1 MITAPVLP
9 PRKGKVLGTLYKSPF
24 GRSQHMTS
32 STDSSR
38 KAFGIV
44 VSGGPAPGINSVISS
59 SVIEA
64 NNRGYQVKG
73 LVNGFRDLTMGE
85 PGAVIDL
92 HAEAVSN
99 IYNKGGSIL
108 GTSRFN
114 PVKDTEHL
122 DKLISGLKQNN
133 IDKLIVIGGEGSA
146 YLSLKIAHLHPE
158 IAVVHGPKTIDN
170 DLILPNKHPS
180 FGFETALH
188 AGTKIVETLR
198 EDAKTCR
205 RWFLATTMGRKA
217 GFLALGIGLAAGATS
232 TLIPEEFTGFA
243 PTPED
248 ISTIIFSTI
257 RKRIAMKKN
266 YGVIVLAEGILDC
279 LDTER
284 SAALRQCVRDDMG
297 RIRYSQ
303 IELGDVLIPPLK
315 EMLKQS
321 KLDVHMITKNIGYE
335 LRCCDPVSFDVEY
348 TKFLGYG
355 AVQHILG
362 GNSGIMVTRDFDKL
376 GFIPL
381 ESMAGSDGIIKSRRV
396 DLSSDLYRVSRSF
409 MIR

>member
-1 MITAPVLP
+1 M
-9 PRKGKVLGTLYKSPF
+9 S
-24 GRSQHMTS
+24 SESS
-32 STDSSR
+32 STR
-38 KAFGIV
+38 KCFGIV

-64 NNRGYQVKG
+64 NNRGYVVKG
-73 LVNGFRDLTMGE
+73 LVNGFRDITMGE
-85 PGAVIDL
+85 PNAVINLSSDM
-92 HAEAVSN
+92 VSN

-114 PVKDTEHL
+114 PLKDREHL
-122 DKLISGLKQNN
+122 DKFLSGLKQNN

-146 YLSLKIAHLHPE
+146 FLSLKLSQAVPE
-158 IAVVHGPKTIDN
+158 LSIVHVPKTIDN
-170 DLILPNKHPS
+170 DLILPNKYPS

-217 GFLALGIGLAAGATS
+217 GFLALSIGLASGATS
-232 TLIPEEFTGFA
+232 TLIPEEFTGFS
-243 PTPED
+243 PTPAD
-248 ISTIIFSTI
+248 IAAIVFSTI
-257 RKRIAMKKN
+257 RKRLSMGKN

-279 LDTER
+279 LNPGQSELLQK
-284 SAALRQCVRDDMG
+284 AVRDDMG

-303 IELGDVLIPPLK
+303 VELGDVILPHLRDLLK
-315 EMLKQS
+315 AAN
-321 KLDVHMITKNIGYE
+321 LDVHIITKNIGYE
-335 LRCCDPVSFDVEY
+335 LRCCDPLSFDIEY

-376 GFIPL
+376 GFLPL
-381 ESMAGSDGIIKSRRV
+381 EGMAGADGIIKSRGV
-396 DLSSDLYRVSRSF
+396 DLSSDLYRVARSF

>member
-1 MITAPVLP
+1 M
-9 PRKGKVLGTLYKSPF
+9 S
-24 GRSQHMTS
+24 SESS
-32 STDSSR
+32 STR
-38 KAFGIV
+38 KCFGIV

-64 NNRGYQVKG
+64 NNRGYVVKG
-73 LVNGFRDLTMGE
+73 LVNGFRDITMGE
-85 PGAVIDL
+85 PNAVINLSSDM
-92 HAEAVSN
+92 VSN

-114 PVKDTEHL
+114 PLKDSEHL
-122 DKLISGLKQNN
+122 DKFLSGLKQNN

-146 YLSLKIAHLHPE
+146 YLSLKLSQRVPE
-158 IAVVHGPKTIDN
+158 LSIVHVPKTIDN
-170 DLILPNKHPS
+170 DLILPNKYPS

-217 GFLALGIGLAAGATS
+217 GFLALSIGLASGATS
-232 TLIPEEFTGFA
+232 TLIPEEFTGFS
-243 PTPED
+243 PTPAD
-248 ISTIIFSTI
+248 ISAIVFSTI
-257 RKRIAMKKN
+257 RKRISMGKN

-279 LDTER
+279 LNPGQSEPLQK
-284 SAALRQCVRDDMG
+284 AVRDDMG

-303 IELGDVLIPPLK
+303 VELGDVILPHLRDLLK
-315 EMLKQS
+315 AA
-321 KLDVHMITKNIGYE
+321 KLDVHIITKNIGYE
-335 LRCCDPVSFDVEY
+335 LRCCDPLSFDIEY

-376 GFIPL
+376 GFLPL
-381 ESMAGSDGIIKSRRV
+381 EAMASADGIIKSRGV
-396 DLSSDLYRVSRSF
+396 DLSSDLYRVARSF

>member
-1 MITAPVLP
+1 
-9 PRKGKVLGTLYKSPF
+9 
-24 GRSQHMTS
+24 MTS

-38 KAFGIV
+38 RAFGIV

-122 DKLISGLKQNN
+122 DKLVSGLKQNN

-158 IAVVHGPKTIDN
+158 IAVVHVPKTIDN

-315 EMLKQS
+315 EMLKES

-376 GFIPL
+376 GFLPL

>member
-1 MITAPVLP
+1 
-9 PRKGKVLGTLYKSPF
+9 
-24 GRSQHMTS
+24 MTS
-32 STDSSR
+32 SDSPKS
-38 KAFGIV
+38 FGIV

-64 NNRGYQVKG
+64 HNRGYAVKG

-85 PGAVIDL
+85 PGSIIDL
-92 HAEAVSN
+92 TPDNTGN

-114 PVKDTEHL
+114 PLKDQEHV
-122 DKLISGLKQNN
+122 DKLLQGLRENN

-146 YLSLKIAHLHPE
+146 YLSHKLAKSHAD
-158 IAVVHGPKTIDN
+158 IAVVHVPKTIDN
-170 DLILPNKHPS
+170 DLILPNKYPS

-188 AGTKIVETLR
+188 QGTKIVETLR

-217 GFLALGIGLAAGATS
+217 GFLALGIGLASGATS
-232 TLIPEEFTGFA
+232 TLIPEEFAGFH

-248 ISTIIFSTI
+248 IATIVFSTI
-257 RKRIAMKKN
+257 RKRMAMKKN
-266 YGVIVLAEGILDC
+266 YGVIILAEGILDC
-279 LDTER
+279 LDP
-284 SAALRQCVRDDMG
+284 SQSSPLQQAHRDDMG

-303 IELGDVLIPPLK
+303 VELGEVLIPPLK
-315 EMLKQS
+315 DMLRNA
-321 KLDVHMITKNIGYE
+321 KLDIHMITKNIGYE
-335 LRCCDPVSFDVEY
+335 LRCCDPVSFDIEY

-396 DLSSDLYRVSRSF
+396 DLSSDLYRVARSF

>member
-1 MITAPVLP
+1 M
-9 PRKGKVLGTLYKSPF
+9 
-24 GRSQHMTS
+24 S
-32 STDSSR
+32 SSESR
-38 KAFGIV
+38 KSFGIV

-59 SVIEA
+59 SVMEA
-64 NNRGYQVKG
+64 HNRGYTVKG
-73 LVNGFRDLTMGE
+73 LVNGFRDITMGE
-85 PGAVIDL
+85 PGSVIELTPDN
-92 HAEAVSN
+92 AGN
-99 IYNKGGSIL
+99 IYNSGGSIL

-114 PVKDTEHL
+114 PIKDQEHIN
-122 DKLISGLKQNN
+122 KLLHGLQEHQ

-146 YLSLKIAHLHPE
+146 YLSHKIAKGYPE
-158 IAVVHGPKTIDN
+158 ISVVHVPKTIDN
-170 DLILPNKHPS
+170 DLILPNKYPS

-188 AGTKIVETLR
+188 QGTKIVETLL

-232 TLIPEEFTGFA
+232 TLIPEEFAGVN
-243 PTPED
+243 PTPEE
-248 ISTIIFSTI
+248 IAKILFSTI

-266 YGVIVLAEGILDC
+266 YGVIILAEGILDC
-279 LDTER
+279 LDVSR
-284 SAALRQCVRDDMG
+284 SQALQQAHRDDMG

-303 IELGDVLIPPLK
+303 VELGDVLIPPLK
-315 EMLKQS
+315 DLLKDAQ
-321 KLDVHMITKNIGYE
+321 LDIHMITKNIGYE
-335 LRCCDPVSFDVEY
+335 LRCCEPISFDIEY

-396 DLSSDLYRVSRSF
+396 DLSSDLYRVARSF

>member
-1 MITAPVLP
+1 MSLNGEST
-9 PRKGKVLGTLYKSPF
+9 RKS
-24 GRSQHMTS
+24 
-32 STDSSR
+32 
-38 KAFGIV
+38 FGIV

-64 NNRGYQVKG
+64 NNRGYTVKG
-73 LVNGFRDLTMGE
+73 LVNGFHDLTME
-85 PGAVIDL
+85 KPGAIVNL
-92 HAEAVSN
+92 STEMVTN

-114 PVKDTEHL
+114 PLKDQKHL
-122 DKLISGLKQNN
+122 DQFLSGLERNN

-146 YLSLKIAHLHPE
+146 YLSLKISKLQTNLS
-158 IAVVHGPKTIDN
+158 VVHVPKTIDN
-170 DLILPNKHPS
+170 DLVLPNNYPS

-188 AGTKIVETLR
+188 QGTKIIEILR

-217 GFLALGIGLAAGATS
+217 GFLALGMGLAAGATS
-232 TLIPEEFTGFA
+232 ALIPEEFSGA
-243 PTPED
+243 SPTPED
-248 ISTIIFSTI
+248 IAAIISSSM
-257 RKRIAMKKN
+257 RKRISMGKN
-266 YGVIVLAEGILDC
+266 YGVIILAEGILDC
-279 LDTER
+279 LDA
-284 SAALRQCVRDDMG
+284 SKSKILQGCVRDDMG

-303 IELGDVLIPPLK
+303 VELGDVIIPPLK
-315 EMLKQS
+315 ELLKS
-321 KLDVHMITKNIGYE
+321 AGADVHIITKNIGYE
-335 LRCCDPVSFDVEY
+335 LRCCDPISFDIEY

-355 AVQHILG
+355 AVQHILE

-381 ESMAGSDGIIKSRRV
+381 ESMAGTSGVIRSRGV
-396 DLSSDLYRVSRSF
+396 DLSSDLYRVARSF

>member
-1 MITAPVLP
+1 M
-9 PRKGKVLGTLYKSPF
+9 
-24 GRSQHMTS
+24 S
-32 STDSSR
+32 STTQSSR
-38 KAFGIV
+38 KSFGIV
-44 VSGGPAPGINSVISS
+44 VSGGPAPGINSVIYS

-64 NNRGYQVKG
+64 NNRGYTVKG
-73 LVNGFRDLTMGE
+73 LVNGFRDITVGE

-92 HAEAVSN
+92 TSDGVSN

-114 PVKDTEHL
+114 PLKDQQHL
-122 DKLISGLKQNN
+122 DALLAGLHKNN

-146 YLSLKIAHLHPE
+146 YLSLKLAQLNGPIS
-158 IAVVHGPKTIDN
+158 VVHVPKTIDN
-170 DLILPNKHPS
+170 DLILPNKYPS

-217 GFLALGIGLAAGATS
+217 GFLALGMGLAAGATS
-232 TLIPEEFTGFA
+232 ALIPEEFQGFS

-248 ISTIIFSTI
+248 IAALLFSTI
-257 RKRIAMKKN
+257 RKRLAMGKN

-279 LDTER
+279 LDPGQ
-284 SAALRQCVRDDMG
+284 SAALQSCVRDDMG

-303 IELGDVLIPPLK
+303 VELGDVLIPPLK
-315 EMLKQS
+315 EMLKAA

-335 LRCCDPVSFDVEY
+335 LRCCDPISFDIEY

-355 AVQHILG
+355 AVQHLLG

-381 ESMAGSDGIIKSRRV
+381 ESMAGADGVIKSRRV
-396 DLSSDLYRVSRSF
+396 DLSSDLYRVARSF

>member
-1 MITAPVLP
+1 MSSSNESK
-9 PRKGKVLGTLYKSPF
+9 RKN
-24 GRSQHMTS
+24 
-32 STDSSR
+32 
-38 KAFGIV
+38 FGIV
-44 VSGGPAPGINSVISS
+44 VSGGPAPGINSVIYS

-85 PGAVIDL
+85 PGSVIDL
-92 HAEAVSN
+92 NSDMVSN
-99 IYNKGGSIL
+99 IYMKGGSIL

-114 PVKDTEHL
+114 PLKDQQHL
-122 DKLISGLKQNN
+122 DQFISGLERNQ

-146 YLSLKIAHLHPE
+146 YLSLKLSQLRSNIS
-158 IAVVHGPKTIDN
+158 VVHVPKTIDN
-170 DLILPNKHPS
+170 DLILPNKYPS

-188 AGTKIVETLR
+188 AGTKIVEILR

-205 RWFLATTMGRKA
+205 RWFLVTTMGRKA
-217 GFLALGIGLAAGATS
+217 GFLALGMGLAASATS
-232 TLIPEEFTGFA
+232 ALIPEEFAGFS

-248 ISTIIFSTI
+248 IASILFSTI
-257 RKRIAMKKN
+257 RKRLSMGKN

-279 LDTER
+279 LNPGENAT
-284 SAALRQCVRDDMG
+284 LKGCVRDDMG

-303 IELGDVLIPPLK
+303 VELGDVLIPPLK
-315 EMLKQS
+315 EMMKAA

-335 LRCCDPVSFDVEY
+335 LRCCDPISFDIEY

-355 AVQHILG
+355 AVQHLLG

-381 ESMAGSDGIIKSRRV
+381 ESMAGADGVIKSRRV
-396 DLSSDLYRVSRSF
+396 DLSSDLYRVARSF

>member
-1 MITAPVLP
+1 MSTGNGST
-9 PRKGKVLGTLYKSPF
+9 RKS
-24 GRSQHMTS
+24 
-32 STDSSR
+32 
-38 KAFGIV
+38 FGIV

-64 NNRGYQVKG
+64 NNRGYTVKG

-85 PGAVIDL
+85 PGSVINL
-92 HAEAVSN
+92 TTEMVTN
-99 IYNKGGSIL
+99 IYAKGGSIL

-114 PVKDTEHL
+114 PLKD
-122 DKLISGLKQNN
+122 DKLLKQFLDGLEQHN

-146 YLSLKIAHLHPE
+146 YLSLKLSQLHNHLS
-158 IAVVHGPKTIDN
+158 IVHVPKTIDN
-170 DLILPNKHPS
+170 DLVLPNNYPS

-188 AGTKIVETLR
+188 QGTKILEILR

-217 GFLALGIGLAAGATS
+217 GFLALGMGLASGATS
-232 TLIPEEFTGFA
+232 ALIPEEFAEFS
-243 PTPED
+243 PTADD
-248 ISTIIFSTI
+248 IAAIISSSI
-257 RKRIAMKKN
+257 RKRISMGKN
-266 YGVIVLAEGILDC
+266 YGVIILAEGILDC
-279 LDTER
+279 LDASKS
-284 SAALRQCVRDDMG
+284 SALQSCVRDDMG

-303 IELGDVLIPPLK
+303 VELGDVIIPPLK
-315 EMLKQS
+315 GLLKNAGI
-321 KLDVHMITKNIGYE
+321 DVHIITKNIGYE
-335 LRCCDPVSFDVEY
+335 LRCCDPISFDIEY

-355 AVQHILG
+355 AVQHVLE

-381 ESMAGSDGIIKSRRV
+381 ASMAGDNGVIKSRGV
-396 DLSSDLYRVSRSF
+396 DLSSDLYRVARSF

>member
-1 MITAPVLP
+1 
-9 PRKGKVLGTLYKSPF
+9 
-24 GRSQHMTS
+24 MTS
-32 STDSSR
+32 SQDSSR
-38 KAFGIV
+38 KSFGIV
-44 VSGGPAPGINSVISS
+44 VSGGPAPGINSVIAS

-64 NNRGYQVKG
+64 HNRGYTVKG

-85 PGAVIDL
+85 PEAVIDL
-92 HAEAVSN
+92 SAEAVSS

-114 PVKDTEHL
+114 PVKDKEHL
-122 DKLISGLKQNN
+122 DKLIRGLKENN

-146 YLSLKIAHLHPE
+146 YLSHKISKIHPE
-158 IAVVHGPKTIDN
+158 IAVVHVPKTIDN

-188 AGTKIVETLR
+188 AGTKIVETLQ

-232 TLIPEEFTGFA
+232 TLIPEEFAGFS

-248 ISTIIFSTI
+248 VATILFSTI

-266 YGVIVLAEGILDC
+266 YGVIILAEGILDC
-279 LDTER
+279 IDTSKSE
-284 SAALRQCVRDDMG
+284 ALQHCTRDDMG

-315 EMLKQS
+315 DMLKAS
-321 KLDVHMITKNIGYE
+321 NLDVHMITKNIGYE
-335 LRCCDPVSFDVEY
+335 LRCCDPVSFDIEY

-381 ESMAGSDGIIKSRRV
+381 ESMAGADGIIKSRRV

>member
-1 MITAPVLP
+1 M
-9 PRKGKVLGTLYKSPF
+9 S
-24 GRSQHMTS
+24 SESS
-32 STDSSR
+32 STR
-38 KAFGIV
+38 KCFGIV

-64 NNRGYQVKG
+64 NNRGYVVKG
-73 LVNGFRDLTMGE
+73 LVNGFRDITMGE
-85 PGAVIDL
+85 PNAVINLSSDM
-92 HAEAVSN
+92 VSN

-114 PVKDTEHL
+114 PLKDSEHL
-122 DKLISGLKQNN
+122 DKFLSGLKQNN

-146 YLSLKIAHLHPE
+146 FLSLKLSQTVPE
-158 IAVVHGPKTIDN
+158 LSIVHVPKTIDN
-170 DLILPNKHPS
+170 DLILPNKYPS

-217 GFLALGIGLAAGATS
+217 GFLALSIGLASGATS
-232 TLIPEEFTGFA
+232 TLIPEEFTGFS
-243 PTPED
+243 PTPAD
-248 ISTIIFSTI
+248 IAAIVFSTI
-257 RKRIAMKKN
+257 RKRLSMGKN

-279 LDTER
+279 LNPGQSELLQK
-284 SAALRQCVRDDMG
+284 AVRDDMG

-303 IELGDVLIPPLK
+303 VELGDVILPHLRDLLK
-315 EMLKQS
+315 AAN
-321 KLDVHMITKNIGYE
+321 LDVHIITKNIGYE
-335 LRCCDPVSFDVEY
+335 LRCCDPLSFDIEY

-376 GFIPL
+376 GFLPL
-381 ESMAGSDGIIKSRRV
+381 EAMAGADGIIKSRGV
-396 DLSSDLYRVSRSF
+396 DLSSDLYRVARSF

>member
-1 MITAPVLP
+1 MSSSSQSHPST
-9 PRKGKVLGTLYKSPF
+9 RKN
-24 GRSQHMTS
+24 
-32 STDSSR
+32 
-38 KAFGIV
+38 FGIV

-73 LVNGFRDLTMGE
+73 LVNGFRDIMSGE
-85 PGAVIDL
+85 PGAVVPLKADQV
-92 HAEAVSN
+92 AN

-114 PVKDTEHL
+114 PLKDVEHREKFIQAL
-122 DKLISGLKQNN
+122 HHHE

-146 YLSLKIAHLHPE
+146 YLSLQLSKLYPDLAI
-158 IAVVHGPKTIDN
+158 VHVPKTIDN
-170 DLILPNKHPS
+170 DLILPNKYPS

-198 EDAKTCR
+198 EDARTCR
-205 RWFLATTMGRKA
+205 RWYITTAMGRKA
-217 GFLALGIGLAAGATS
+217 GFLALGIGLASGATS
-232 TLIPEEFTGFA
+232 TLIPEEFAGTK
-243 PTPED
+243 PTARD
-248 ISTIIFSTI
+248 MASILFSTM

-266 YGVIVLAEGILDC
+266 YGVVILAEGILDC
-279 LDTER
+279 IAPEKDDLLSSCER
-284 SAALRQCVRDDMG
+284 DELG

-303 IELGDVLIPPLK
+303 LELGDVLIPILK
-315 EMLKQS
+315 EMLKEAN
-321 KLDVHMITKNIGYE
+321 LDSHMVRKNIGYE
-335 LRCCDPVSFDVEY
+335 LRCCEPISFDIEY

-362 GNSGIMVTRDFDKL
+362 GHSGIMVTRDFDKL

-381 ESMAGSDGIIKSRRV
+381 QSMEGTEGLITSRTV

>member
-1 MITAPVLP
+1 
-9 PRKGKVLGTLYKSPF
+9 
-24 GRSQHMTS
+24 MTS
-32 STDSSR
+32 GNDSNR
-38 KAFGIV
+38 KSFGIV

-59 SVIEA
+59 AVIEA
-64 NNRGYQVKG
+64 KNRGYTVKG
-73 LVNGFRDLTMGE
+73 LVNGFRDLTDGK
-85 PGAVIDL
+85 PGAVIPLATDM
-92 HAEAVSN
+92 VSN

-114 PVKDTEHL
+114 PVKDQQHIDAL
-122 DKLISGLKQNN
+122 LSGLRQHD

-146 YLSLKIAHLHPE
+146 YLSLKLSKINPDLA
-158 IAVVHGPKTIDN
+158 IVHVPKTIDN
-170 DLILPNKHPS
+170 DLILPNKYPS

-188 AGTKIVETLR
+188 AGTRIVETLR

-232 TLIPEEFTGFA
+232 TLIPEEFTEFS
-243 PTPED
+243 PNPSD
-248 ISTIIFSTI
+248 IASIIYSTI
-257 RKRIAMKKN
+257 RKRLAMGKN

-279 LDTER
+279 LDP
-284 SAALRQCVRDDMG
+284 SHSDMLRGCVRDDMG

-303 IELGDVLIPPLK
+303 VELGEVILPSLR
-315 EMLKQS
+315 EMLKGAGV
-321 KLDVHMITKNIGYE
+321 DVHMITKNIGYE
-335 LRCCDPVSFDVEY
+335 LRCCEPISFDIEY

-355 AVQHILG
+355 AVQHMLG

-381 ESMAGSDGIIKSRRV
+381 ESMAGSDGVIKSRRV
-396 DLSSDLYRVSRSF
+396 DLSSDLYRVARSF

>member
-158 IAVVHGPKTIDN
+158 IAVVHVPKTIDN

-315 EMLKQS
+315 EMLKES

-376 GFIPL
+376 GFLPL